1 MPPSIESSVL
11 SITINHNRQRK
22 NLTKRSPYHP
32 CGSYNIGNEQFYQD
46 QVVRTA
52 TILPSFYF
60 KGGKLSSF
68 ITTSVSGLSSSLQE
82 RHLMCCCS
90 SATYSLLG
98 SRNDDVTVQC
108 TETVSMQNK
117 NCCKS
122 HCGNEGSGRP
132 KRKWPGVNGFR
143 SAGSDD
149 SGVRP

>member
-117 NCCKS
+117 HAVNHTAATK
-122 HCGNEGSGRP
+122 EAEVLRESGLA
-132 KRKWPGVNGFR
+132 
-143 SAGSDD
+143 SMD
-149 SGVRP
+149 SGQLDQMIVE